1 MVRKED
7 KNGESEHRESRGK
20 EKKKEGLAISGS
32 LELGTEVEKQSVE
45 VANPQTSKSWK
56 QPVHEKI
63 SAGSC
68 ACACARTIVQE
79 QLAVQA

>member
-1 MVRKED
+1 MKVER
-7 KNGESEHRESRGK
+7 R
-20 EKKKEGLAISGS
+20 KKEGLAISGS

-56 QPVHEKI
+56 QPAHEKI

-68 ACACARTIVQE
+68 AVCMYDVQE
-79 QLAVQA
+79 QLHMQLNNSLK

>member
-1 MVRKED
+1 MT
-7 KNGESEHRESRGK
+7 
-20 EKKKEGLAISGS
+20 ISGS

-45 VANPQTSKSWK
+45 VANPQTSESWK

-68 ACACARTIVQE
+68 AVCMYDCTRATAHAIEQFIEIVGS
-79 QLAVQA
+79 

>member
-1 MVRKED
+1 MIKEE
-7 KNGESEHRESRGK
+7 KRGESRNRESRGK
-20 EKKKEGLAISGS
+20 KKKKEGSAISGS

-63 SAGSC
+63 SAG
-68 ACACARTIVQE
+68 ACAGCKSMYTHNCTIP
-79 QLAVQA
+79 